1 MAGRPIAEEKQS
13 AKTISQG
20 GGPLRALTIL
30 IAAAIF
36 AADLALP
43 LGVAGAVPYVAVVLL
58 AARLPWAREVL
69 IFALGCSLLT
79 MLGLFLSPPAG
90 DAEAWKVLANRGLAL
105 GVIWATAIL
114 RLQHRRAEHSAAESR
129 ARSAAMLDSAEDGI
143 IMIDESGTIES
154 ANPAALRLFGYEA
167 SELIGQNIRVLMPSA
182 FADEYDR
189 YLEDYLRTGQKE
201 TFASSREVV
210 GLKNDN
216 STFPM
221 DLALSEVRAG
231 ESRGFMGIARDLTER
246 KQLEEQLLQAPRME
260 AVARLAGGV
269 AHDFN
274 SLLGAIQG
282 SSELLIDHL
291 SEDDALQ
298 RSAQRIL
305 QAAERGA
312 ALTQQLLAFSRRQ
325 VIQPEVIDLDAT
337 IRGIRD
343 LIAHLIGNDI
353 EIELRLG
360 ASPHSARLGP
370 GHVDQVVMNL
380 VVNARDALPAGGRLV
395 IETTV
400 ADLKEKE
407 AERLGLSTAPHLVL
421 SVEDTGEGMDAETQK
436 QIFEP
441 FFTTKRPG
449 EGTGLGLSVVYGI
462 VKLNGGEIEVASSPG
477 AGARF
482 RIYLPVTDEA
492 PVEHSASPPV
502 AVTHTGSETILVV
515 EDDEL
520 LRALVCD
527 VLEMSGYSVRT
538 AASPEEAL
546 GEAAKCQIDLVIT
559 DVVMPGLT
567 GVDLAERIREHHPRL
582 QILFMSGYTDRA
594 LVARGVLEPGV
605 NFISK
610 PFSNRALTALAREIL
625 SSADAT

>member
-13 AKTISQG
+13 AKTVSQG

-43 LGVAGAVPYVAVVLL
+43 LGVAGAVLYVAVVLL

-90 DAEAWKVLANRGLAL
+90 GAEAWKVLANRGLAL

-167 SELIGQNIRVLMPSA
+167 SELIGQNIRVLMSSA

-231 ESRGFMGIARDLTER
+231 ERRGFMGIARDLTER
-246 KQLEEQLLQAPRME
+246 KQLEEQLLQAQRME

-343 LIAHLIGNDI
+343 LIAHLIGDDV

-380 VVNARDALPAGGRLV
+380 VVNARDAMPAGGRLV

-502 AVTHTGSETILVV
+502 AVAHTGSETILVV

-538 AASPEEAL
+538 AASTEEAL
-546 GEAAKCQIDLVIT
+546 REAEKCPIDLVIT
-559 DVVMPGLT
+559 DVVMPGMT

>member
-1 MAGRPIAEEKQS
+1 MGGRPIAEEKHS
-13 AKTISQG
+13 AKAVSQG
-20 GGPLRALTIL
+20 GRPLRALTIL

-167 SELIGQNIRVLMPSA
+167 SELIGQNIRVLMSSA

-210 GLKNDN
+210 GLKKDS

-246 KQLEEQLLQAPRME
+246 KQLEEQLLQAQRME

-343 LIAHLIGNDI
+343 LIAHLIGEDV

-360 ASPHSARLGP
+360 ASPHSARFGP

-380 VVNARDALPAGGRLV
+380 VVNARDAMPAGGRLV

-407 AERLGLSTAPHLVL
+407 AERLGLYTAPHLVL

-502 AVTHTGSETILVV
+502 AVAHTGSETILVV

-520 LRALVCD
+520 MRALVCD

-546 GEAAKCQIDLVIT
+546 REAEERQIDLVIT
-559 DVVMPGLT
+559 DVVMPGMT

-625 SSADAT
+625 SSAGAS